1 MARKKCIRRI
11 TAARKVALNRLAD
24 ILYEFLPLTAHS
36 PSAVTFKT
44 IFAESSLLQYFNQD
58 APKRQNL
65 ANVFT
70 NVYRYH
76 PKLPKALI
84 RKIVPAAIDYRRHM
98 RRPLTQAELTA
109 LSDCLFELGIDM
121 RAELKDII
129 LDETLPRMTVP
140 PKKLEERLRNHDL
153 DPKISLE
160 PLQLFSDGHFNEAVR
175 KGAEIF
181 EDYVQAQSSL
191 DTFGKDLM
199 AKAFKDD
206 TYIDLS
212 GIQPENQAGFI
223 EGYRF
228 LAMGTMSAIRNVF
241 SHGNE
246 ERRTPEECCEMLM
259 FLNWL
264 FRCVKESCSGGSE
277 E

>member
-1 MARKKCIRRI
+1 MVEQLYCRR
-11 TAARKVALNRLAD
+11 
-24 ILYEFLPLTAHS
+24 Y
-36 PSAVTFKT
+36 
-44 IFAESSLLQYFNQD
+44 
-58 APKRQNL
+58 
-65 ANVFT
+65 
-70 NVYRYH
+70 
-76 PKLPKALI
+76 
-84 RKIVPAAIDYRRHM
+84 
-98 RRPLTQAELTA
+98 
-109 LSDCLFELGIDM
+109 
-121 RAELKDII
+121 II
-129 LDETLPRMTVP
+129 LAAKYGV
-140 PKKLEERLRNHDL
+140 
-153 DPKISLE
+153 
-160 PLQLFSDGHFNEAVR
+160 
-175 KGAEIF
+175 